1 MAVIWEQQQEG
12 VLYQVR
18 SQGACLR
25 LYANG
30 VQHSE
35 FHPERLATGS
45 VWDLLW
51 LPALLGEPRRLRRVL
66 LLGLGGGSLIPPLRE
81 LLRPEHL
88 VAVELDPHH
97 LAVAREVFA
106 VLGEETEIVLGDA
119 VAWLNDYQGPPFDLI
134 IEDLFA
140 PDNQAV
146 SRAVP
151 ADREW
156 LETLERNVSDH
167 GLLVMNFGDFQEYR
181 RSDAAHANAL
191 VGWTHRFRLSCDD
204 CHNAVIAFTREPARS
219 VHLRRRI
226 QCHPLLEP
234 LLRQGKLG
242 YHIRQLD

>member
-1 MAVIWEQQQEG
+1 MALVWEERREG

-25 LYANG
+25 LFANG

-51 LPALLGEPRRLRRVL
+51 LPVLLGEPERLRRVL
-66 LLGLGGGSLIPPLRE
+66 VLGLGGGSLIPPLRA
-81 LLRPEHL
+81 LLQPEQL

-97 LAVAREVFA
+97 LAVARDVFA

-119 VAWLNDYQGPPFDLI
+119 VEWLNGYDGPPFDLI

-140 PDNQAV
+140 PHNQAV
-146 SRAVP
+146 SRSVP
-151 ADREW
+151 GDREW
-156 LETLERNVSDH
+156 LHTLERNVSAH
-167 GLLVMNFGDFQEYR
+167 GLLVMNFGDFPEYR
-181 RSDAAHANAL
+181 HSDAAHPDAL
-191 VGWTHRFRLSCDD
+191 EGWASRFRLSCND

-226 QCHPLLEP
+226 QTHPLLAP
-234 LLRQGKLG
+234 LMRQGKLD